1 MYLNILC
8 GKKHLCEVEVYNR
21 NQGSRVG
28 GLLKAE
34 QFTNLQQ
41 LRAKTTVFFT
51 GCQVYSAHISRPCV
65 IRLLTW
71 LWDRARCAG
80 AAWHSFLS
88 LGMIWFSSALPP
100 VRWPKEKLSSFSWQA
115 VLHRSSEWRGV
126 SVSFCALSKWEWKN
140 RGERRESTLDEKK
153 SLLCVYSVWTVA
165 SSACERQTL
174 LVTSVCCVLDIVKIY
189 FKRIYYFILN
199 CMLFVIKWKC
209 IIVKMYSTCTHFIKP

>member
-1 MYLNILC
+1 MWKKTPLWSRSVQQEPGEPSGWGCWRQNSSQTFNSFGLKQLC
-8 GKKHLCEVEVYNR
+8 
-21 NQGSRVG
+21 S
-28 GLLKAE
+28 
-34 QFTNLQQ
+34 LQ
-41 LRAKTTVFFT
+41 

-126 SVSFCALSKWEWKN
+126 SVSFCTLSKWEWKN

-174 LVTSVCCVLDIVKIY
+174 LVTSVCCVLDIVKN
-189 FKRIYYFILN
+189 IL
-199 CMLFVIKWKC
+199 
-209 IIVKMYSTCTHFIKP
+209 